1 MWRIWKF
8 ESHLTK
14 QNEALYLQNKVN
26 CEQTMRDL
34 DVLYGPFDDD
44 EIDYY
49 IERLSKDGKFVINS
63 FQKDLVF
70 NLFYKYFGDSVSIKA
85 INSRDYIKLVI
96 AAKRMLEANN
106 LIVLPYIISSRINRL
121 MTRKNVNKKELTKL
135 QNSQSYSY
143 IKEKYKNPK
152 IENLILSMIAGIL
165 SSEFEIIDYNNDEI
179 DGKII
184 SSLGDYLIEEM
195 LTYISLI

>member
-70 NLFYKYFGDSVSIKA
+70 NLFYK
-85 INSRDYIKLVI
+85 
-96 AAKRMLEANN
+96 
-106 LIVLPYIISSRINRL
+106 
-121 MTRKNVNKKELTKL
+121 
-135 QNSQSYSY
+135 SY
-143 IKEKYKNPK
+143 
-152 IENLILSMIAGIL
+152 
-165 SSEFEIIDYNNDEI
+165 
-179 DGKII
+179 
-184 SSLGDYLIEEM
+184 
-195 LTYISLI
+195 TC

>member
-1 MWRIWKF
+1 MKNWKF

-14 QNEALYLQNKVN
+14 QDEALYLQNKVN
-26 CEQTMRDL
+26 CEQTMRDI

-44 EIDYY
+44 EIDFY
-49 IERLSKDGKFVINS
+49 IERLSNDGKFTINS

-85 INSRDYIKLVI
+85 INSRDYVKLVI

-106 LIVLPYIISSRINRL
+106 LIVLPYVISSRINRL

-135 QNSQSYSY
+135 KNSQSYPY
-143 IKEKYKNPK
+143 IQEKYKNPK
-152 IENLILSMIAGIL
+152 IENNILSMIAGIL
-165 SSEFEIIDYNNDEI
+165 SSEFEIIDFNNDEI